1 MANRLNPVELIIFVV
16 VAAGFGFS
24 ARQVFEEK
32 PLDRVAMLSPM
43 ASNPISS
50 AGRAPAST
58 EPLLGSVDFTCQKD
72 GEASVR
78 ASRIRISGPICGM
91 EAGARIA
98 STSVLNSANQFRAT
112 VFTDLGSRRFSTD
125 YIPLNSDKNRIQV
138 EFKFADGRQLSRE
151 LVLHKE

>member
-1 MANRLNPVELIIFVV
+1 MRCC
-16 VAAGFGFS
+16 
-24 ARQVFEEK
+24 
-32 PLDRVAMLSPM
+32 SPR
-43 ASNPISS
+43 
-50 AGRAPAST
+50 RAPAST

-78 ASRIRISGPICGM
+78 ASRIRIAGPICGM
-91 EAGARIA
+91 ESGARIA

-112 VFTDLGSRRFSTD
+112 VFTDLGLRRFSTD

-138 EFKFADGRQLSRE
+138 QFKFADGKLLSRE